1 MEQTDRPKKDDK
13 DREIHAKTMQREQI
27 EEGNKKGKEKKSRL
41 EMMHVC
47 YTQKFLGDMEKKN
60 MLSLRFVSF
69 FILAHL
75 YVSYL
80 IVLREQ
86 VSPGDVRVYVM
97 DLRIHWRVHLHPI

>member
-1 MEQTDRPKKDDK
+1 MYVIHKNFLVTWRKK
-13 DREIHAKTMQREQI
+13 I
-27 EEGNKKGKEKKSRL
+27 
-41 EMMHVC
+41 
-47 YTQKFLGDMEKKN
+47 